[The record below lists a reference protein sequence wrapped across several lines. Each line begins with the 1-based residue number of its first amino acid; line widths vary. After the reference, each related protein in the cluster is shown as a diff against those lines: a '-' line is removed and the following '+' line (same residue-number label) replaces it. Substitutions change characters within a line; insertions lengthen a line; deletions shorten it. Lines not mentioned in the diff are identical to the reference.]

1 MVNMPGHLIPSPGLP
16 HPQDA
21 QLPGALPLPA
31 PARPESCSH
40 PREPC
45 GRGAA
50 GGVSGVSGDAGRP
63 VWEEP
68 RSSETFPEAPPDAS
82 QLPVREARPPHDPQR
97 SAHVG
102 TGAVTGGEAE
112 AWPSGWHGTQTS
124 SHPPPRDRQCLEPQC
139 RGAGETQVGA
149 RRCSA
154 CRQGQVTPA
163 PAPAECECASV
174 CVRVGTR
181 TFWHRWVWMLAHG
194 SLHT

>member
-1 MVNMPGHLIPSPGLP
+1 MVNMPGHLIRSPGLP

-102 TGAVTGGEAE
+102 TGAVTGGRLRPGPA
-112 AWPSGWHGTQTS
+112 AGTGHRLPAT
-124 SHPPPRDRQCLEPQC
+124 SHPVTGSVWSHNVAVQVRHRWAQGVAQLAVRDR
-139 RGAGETQVGA
+139 
-149 RRCSA
+149 
-154 CRQGQVTPA
+154 
-163 PAPAECECASV
+163 
-174 CVRVGTR
+174 
-181 TFWHRWVWMLAHG
+181 
-194 SLHT
+194 